1 VELLV
6 ELTKVNIPKDIL
18 NNFKHP
24 FIQEVK
30 AMLEDY
36 ADIYSKPGTKIRFM
50 AEGGNDYQIAEA
62 KKILTVGEIYTLKSV
77 RIESYST
84 TFVLEEFPDNAF
96 NSSLFFGV
104 INNE

>member
-24 FIQEVK
+24 
-30 AMLEDY
+30 
-36 ADIYSKPGTKIRFM
+36 FM